1 MEYSGAGG
9 KLIHEKNQKQKSRDT
24 VPLGIAFILLYFTHT
39 LSLFCGR
46 LYHEMSIFGKVQKTM
61 FNSYQSCNSPGFD
74 LTSSDTV
81 EPEGRQMN
89 KCWTQYLKRSSKIP
103 LLILSV

>member
-1 MEYSGAGG
+1 MRRSVEVRY
-9 KLIHEKNQKQKSRDT
+9 I
-24 VPLGIAFILLYFTHT
+24 IYFIVLHT

-46 LYHEMSIFGKVQKTM
+46 LYHEMKVQKTM
-61 FNSYQSCNSPGFD
+61 FDSYQSCNSPGFD

-89 KCWTQYLKRSSKIP
+89 KG
-103 LLILSV
+103 